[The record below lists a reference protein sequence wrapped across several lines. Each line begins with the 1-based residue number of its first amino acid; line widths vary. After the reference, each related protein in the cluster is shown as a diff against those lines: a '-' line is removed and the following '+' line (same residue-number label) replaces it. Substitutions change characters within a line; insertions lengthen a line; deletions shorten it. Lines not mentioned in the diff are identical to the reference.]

1 MAQLSNELLPAAVLC
16 YVAAM
21 LGFLCEYAFGR
32 REAAAPEAA
41 RELVAAAIGRDS
53 SGEPVPFT
61 PISPAPPVQ
70 GASAPVSP
78 APASSAQTSPTRPRP
93 LVVDP
98 GRAALFGRI
107 GLWLTGLAAVV
118 HAGVL
123 VTRGLAVGRVPWG
136 NMYEF
141 VIALS
146 LVGAVAFLV
155 LVARLPALRPLGV
168 FVTLALVV
176 LLGLAGMVLYT
187 VAAPL
192 VPALNSYWLKIHVS
206 AAATASGLFLVAF
219 VPAALF
225 LIRHGYEQG
234 RRRFPYSIG
243 ARLPESASLE
253 RLTFRLHK
261 FAFPIWTFAIICGAI
276 WAESAWGR
284 YWGWDPKEVWS
295 FISWVAY
302 AAYLHARST
311 PSVKKTT
318 ATWLAVVA
326 WGTMLVNLYVINF
339 VAVGLHSYAH
349 VG

>member
-1 MAQLSNELLPAAVLC
+1 MAQLSNELLPVAVLC

-32 REAAAPEAA
+32 KAAVAVAPA
-41 RELVAAAIGRDS
+41 RELVVSTVGGAAPI
-53 SGEPVPFT
+53 EPE
-61 PISPAPPVQ
+61 PPV
-70 GASAPVSP
+70 ASAP
-78 APASSAQTSPTRPRP
+78 PRP
-93 LVVDP
+93 GTVSMDP
-98 GRAALFGRI
+98 GRAAWFGRI
-107 GLWLTGLAAVV
+107 GLALMGLAALA
-118 HAGVL
+118 HASVL

-155 LVARLPALRPLGV
+155 LVARRPALRPLGV
-168 FVTLALVV
+168 FVTLVLVV
-176 LLGLAGMVLYT
+176 LLGFAGMVLYT
-187 VAAPL
+187 AAAPL

-234 RRRFPYSIG
+234 KRRFPYSIG
-243 ARLPESASLE
+243 ARLPESDSLE

-302 AAYLHARST
+302 AAYLHARAT

-318 ATWLAVVA
+318 ATWFAVVA